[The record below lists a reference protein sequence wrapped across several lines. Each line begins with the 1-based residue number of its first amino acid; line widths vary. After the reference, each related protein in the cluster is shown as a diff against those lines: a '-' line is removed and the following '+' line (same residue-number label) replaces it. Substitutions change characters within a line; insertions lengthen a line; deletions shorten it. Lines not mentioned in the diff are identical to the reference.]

1 MNCLHP
7 KSVLLD
13 FETFS
18 SKLGIIQSDFLTVD
32 WTLDIKR
39 DIFGRKHMQDLTEK
53 ELDRLMNAY
62 RWEYRKIQKRKAE
75 KG

>member
-1 MNCLHP
+1 M
-7 KSVLLD
+7 D

-18 SKLGIIQSDFLTVD
+18 SKLGIIQSYFLDVD
-32 WTLDIKR
+32 RTLDIKR
-39 DIFGRKHMQDLTEK
+39 DIFGRKRMQDLTEK

-62 RWEYRKIQKRKAE
+62 RWEYRRIQKRKVE

>member
-1 MNCLHP
+1 M
-7 KSVLLD
+7 LD

-18 SKLGIIQSDFLTVD
+18 SKLGIIQSDFLDVD
-32 WTLDIKR
+32 RTLDIKR
-39 DIFGRKHMQDLTEK
+39 DIFGRKRMQDLTEK

-62 RWEYRKIQKRKAE
+62 RWEYRRIQKRKVE